1 MAKEIKFNVKL
12 TVDGKEQLVTA
23 TTSVRNLRELM
34 DGAKTSAD
42 RFRASLIKMNQIELV
57 AQNATSALQG
67 FADGLNTLTQ
77 ESRSYSAAMTAANT
91 MAGKGAEDF
100 SRLKEQVTDLSKTV
114 PVARDQLANGLYQV
128 ISNGVPENNW
138 IEYLQASA
146 KASVGGIANLGEV
159 VKVTSTVIKN
169 YGLQWQDAEGIQDK
183 IQLTAKNGV
192 TTFEQLAQALPRV
205 TGNAAALGVS
215 VDELLASFATLT
227 GVSGNT
233 AEVATQLQAIF
244 TALVKP
250 SAEASKMA
258 QQMGIQFDAAAVKAA
273 GGLQN
278 FLTSLQQS
286 VRQYSAS
293 SGVLEQEV
301 YGRLFGSAE
310 ALRALIPLNGELA
323 QTFAKNVDNMRDS
336 AGTMDDAFNTM
347 SGTGSAQLQMLKNKF
362 AEMFDYIAGAAKTIQ
377 PYLNFGAQLGMS
389 LSGVIALVNAVRSL
403 SLGHAALAAAT
414 KTSAAANAIWTASGM
429 AADTIM
435 KMLGISSA
443 GAAAGVTT
451 LKLAIRGLLIATG
464 VGVAIAALTTGIELL
479 TNSME
484 GSNWATDEA
493 TQSSEA
499 VKAARQAE
507 AEQISRTRSELA
519 QNIAKL
525 KEFKGNKEQE
535 RALVQQM
542 NNTYG
547 QSMGYYSTV
556 SQWYTALTRNS
567 KAYCDQMVNEIKIR
581 QLANDIAN
589 IDKQRNDILYDKN
602 GRRRRYGKQRQT
614 QTITHVTGGDA
625 NNPQVTTETREIVGS
640 SQLEKAQGRY
650 NSLGRQRNRLQS
662 RMESLVR
669 RNASIN
675 YGHYKGYS
683 ATPPETSNI
692 PAPHHTTGGRSTP
705 TTDTDKKAL
714 KGSID
719 WYEQQLSDLQKKIQA
734 TADTD
739 TAKALQGQYDQMSG
753 KLKELKVSIGIDKP
767 QPQEV
772 KTAMQQLRD
781 ELQQAQ
787 AELENATTVEAKVK
801 ADAKVQ
807 DIQRQIDESTKG
819 KVTIT
824 AETEP
829 GYVMQGSTAD
839 KRQSHANAE
848 SRIGTIKQDYEIG
861 IIGKDEAERQIQELN
876 AQLQQLGMKSIEVKL
891 EESGFDKA
899 FSDIQQGWG
908 SVQDVGNGIQGITDA
923 LSGNKNAWQTI
934 SGVISSMLQV
944 AQGIQGIVSLINFF
958 TAASTANAVAQG
970 ASAAAAQSNAVS
982 QGMAAV
988 AAVPAIAAN
997 KLLAASYVQLAAAE
1011 YYAAHAYIPFAGFG
1025 IASEFAI
1032 ATEAM
1037 VQAFGLM
1044 AFANGG
1050 IVGGNS
1056 PTGDR
1061 ILARVNSGEM
1071 ILNKSQ
1077 QQRLLALLSGAVQPV
1092 TLPQRTMQPVTL
1104 DVSTLGTM
1112 LDRQP
1117 ITITGDFRLQGK
1129 DPVASASNYTRIANK
1144 SGHRF

>member
-146 KASVGGIANLGEV
+146 RASVGGIADLGEV

-205 TGNAAALGVS
+205 TGSAAALGVS
-215 VDELLASFATLT
+215 VDELMASFATLT

-233 AEVATQLQAIF
+233 AEVATQMQAIF

-250 SAEASKMA
+250 SAEAAKMA
-258 QQMGIQFDAAAVKAA
+258 QQMGIQFDASAVKAA

-336 AGTMDDAFNTM
+336 AGTMDDAFSTM
-347 SGTGSAQLQMLKNKF
+347 SGTGSAQLQMLKNKY

-389 LSGVIALVNAVRSL
+389 LTAVISLSNAVKSLFTSHIALS
-403 SLGHAALAAAT
+403 AAT
-414 KTSAAANAIWTASGM
+414 KASAAANAVWTASGM

-479 TNSME
+479 MNAME
-484 GSNWATDEA
+484 GSNRAADEA

-499 VKAARQAE
+499 AKAARQAE

-525 KEFKGNKEQE
+525 KEFKGSKEQE

-542 NNTYG
+542 NSTYG

-567 KAYCDQMVNEIKIR
+567 KAYCDQMVNEVKIR
-581 QLANDIAN
+581 QLANDIAD
-589 IDKQRNDILYDKN
+589 IDKRRDNITHDQN
-602 GRRRRYGKQRQT
+602 GRTRRYSKQRQRRRVAVG
-614 QTITHVTGGDA
+614 QTDAGDGKII
-625 NNPQVTTETREIVGS
+625 PIYKTEEVAGS
-640 SQLEKAQGRY
+640 SPLEKAQGSFD
-650 NSLGRQRNRLQS
+650 SLTRQRNRKQ
-662 RMESLVR
+662 RQMESLAR
-669 RNASIN
+669 RNSSVG
-675 YGHYKGYS
+675 YGRYDGYS
-683 ATPPETSNI
+683 ATPPSAPAST
-692 PAPHHTTGGRSTP
+692 PAPRPTVTPRRTTGGRNTP
-705 TTDTDKKAL
+705 TNTSTDTDRKAL
-714 KGSID
+714 EGSID
-719 WYEQQLSDLQKKIQA
+719 WYEQQLSELQKKIQS
-734 TADTD
+734 TADKGA
-739 TAKALQGQYDQMSG
+739 AKTLQGQYDQMSD
-753 KLKELKVSIGIDKP
+753 KLKDLKVEIGIDKP
-767 QPQEV
+767 QPKEV
-772 KTAMQQLRD
+772 KTAIEQLQD
-781 ELQQAQ
+781 DLQGAQ
-787 AELENATTVEAKVK
+787 AELENAVTVEAKVK
-801 ADAKVQ
+801 AAAKVQ

-829 GYVMQGSTAD
+829 GYVTQGSTAD

-861 IIGKDEAERQIQELN
+861 IIGKDEAERQIEELN
-876 AQLQQLGMKSIEVKL
+876 SQLQQLGMKPIEVKL

-899 FSDIQQGWG
+899 FADIQQGWG
-908 SVQDVGNGIQGITDA
+908 SVQDVGNGIQGISDA
-923 LSGNKNAWQTI
+923 LDGNKNAWQAI
-934 SGVISSMLQV
+934 SGVISSVLQV
-944 AQGIQGIVSLINFF
+944 AQGIQGIVSLIDTLTASTTAN
-958 TAASTANAVAQG
+958 TAATTANAT
-970 ASAAAAQSNAVS
+970 ASAANAMAKGGEALGNAAASGAKLPFPANI
-982 QGMAAV
+982 AAIAAGV
-988 AAVPAIAAN
+988 AAV
-997 KLLAASYVQLAAAE
+997 LAV
-1011 YYAAHAYIPFAGFG
+1011 
-1025 IASEFAI
+1025 I
-1032 ATEAM
+1032 ATITS
-1037 VQAFGLM
+1037 VVGS
-1044 AFANGG
+1044 FATGG

-1061 ILARVNSGEM
+1061 LIARVNSGEM

-1104 DVSTLGTM
+1104 DVASLGSM
-1112 LDRQP
+1112 IDRRPVQ
-1117 ITITGDFRLQGK
+1117 IHGDFRLQGK
-1129 DPVASASNYTRIANK
+1129 DLVASASNYTRIAGK
-1144 SGHRF
+1144 SGRRTYLG